1 MTASIQRTSHSVAIL
16 SSTLTAT
23 LNLLIATSRSGVR
36 VTWESIVAGI
46 FSSLFV
52 VLYPILLLRS
62 YRKLVSSLVRQ
73 GDLLTGSSPSMNAS
87 DAPAFKENARAAW
100 QILHYTSFL
109 SIILVSPILLV
120 SGEIA
125 HISRNCYFLDVPFFW
140 FLIVMTGLQ
149 SGAVFLFTF
158 LLTKATSPLT
168 TSFLFLP
175 RSAFQLAI
183 LSHFKMPVYSWVGIG
198 MCWLS
203 SLWFL
208 LIRRREGRRL
218 ERMRM
223 ELT

>member
-1 MTASIQRTSHSVAIL
+1 
-16 SSTLTAT
+16 
-23 LNLLIATSRSGVR
+23 

-52 VLYPILLLRS
+52 VLYPILLLET

-73 GDLLTGSSPSMNAS
+73 GDLLTESSPSLNAS
-87 DAPAFKENARAAW
+87 DAPVSKDNARAAW
-100 QILHYTSFL
+100 QVLHYTSLL
-109 SIILVSPILLV
+109 SIILVGPVLLV
-120 SGEIA
+120 SGEVA

-140 FLIVMTGLQ
+140 FLMVQAGLQ

-175 RSAFQLAI
+175 RSAFQLAV

-208 LIRRREGRRL
+208 LIRRREGRKM
-218 ERMRM
+218 ERVRM
-223 ELT
+223 NLT